1 MMRRMAIQA
10 AYVAGL
16 VRRAQ
21 KVAVFFAILMARQA
35 ALHDFRSG
43 NFFEPKDFCRI
54 ALAFDVRS
62 SRPMTSFAAFAAGI
76 AALVE
81 GSLPVRRLLKILVEV
96 FMTLRA
102 QLRTGE
108 ILRRGAAPHISRFWR
123 CGCLGS
129 YLGKNEREDENQIP
143 QPAVDTVLHHQE
155 SAQHI
160 RE

>member
-1 MMRRMAIQA
+1 MRRMAIQA

-35 ALHDFRSG
+35 ALHDLRSG

-76 AALVE
+76 AALFE
-81 GSLPVRRLLKILVEV
+81 SSLPVRRLLKILVEV
-96 FMTLRA
+96 FVTLRA
-102 QLRTGE
+102 QLRAGE
-108 ILRRGAAPHISRFWR
+108 FLRRGAGPHISRFWR
-123 CGCLGS
+123 GGCLGQ
-129 YLGKNEREDENQIP
+129 YLGKNERDDENQIP

>member
-21 KVAVFFAILMARQA
+21 KVAVFLAILMARQA
-35 ALHDFRSG
+35 ALYDLRSG

-76 AALVE
+76 SAPVE
-81 GSLPVRRLLKILVEV
+81 GSLPVRRPLKIPVEV
-96 FMTLRA
+96 FVTLRA
-102 QLRTGE
+102 QLRAGE
-108 ILRRGAAPHISRFWR
+108 SLRRGGAVPHVSRWR
-123 CGCLGS
+123 CRGLGL
-129 YLGKNEREDENQIP
+129 Y
-143 QPAVDTVLHHQE
+143 
-155 SAQHI
+155 
-160 RE
+160 

>member
-35 ALHDFRSG
+35 ALHDRRGG
-43 NFFEPKDFCRI
+43 NFFEPKDFCGI
-54 ALAFDVRS
+54 ALAFDVRP
-62 SRPMTSFAAFAAGI
+62 SRPMTSFAAFAAGL

-96 FMTLRA
+96 FVTLRA
-102 QLRTGE
+102 QLRAGE
-108 ILRRGAAPHISRFWR
+108 LLRRGAVPRVSRFWR
-123 CGCLGS
+123 CGCLGL
-129 YLGKNEREDENQIP
+129 YFGKNDREDENQI
-143 QPAVDTVLHHQE
+143 
-155 SAQHI
+155 
-160 RE
+160 

>member
-35 ALHDFRSG
+35 ALHDLRSG
-43 NFFEPKDFCRI
+43 NFFEPKDFCWI

-62 SRPMTSFAAFAAGI
+62 SGPVAGFAAFAAGV

-96 FMTLRA
+96 FVTLRA
-102 QLRTGE
+102 QLRSSE
-108 ILRRGAAPHISRFWR
+108 ISRVLRLCCLCR
-123 CGCLGS
+123 CGCLWVC
-129 YLGKNEREDENQIP
+129 LGTNEKNDEENQIP